1 MAKTS
6 VAKAA
11 AKAIPKKTAKKSAAA
26 RWRPRGNEG
35 LKLAPLPANFRSD
48 ALLVG
53 QGAPIAAPPAAP
65 LPGPGLEPAAHDVR
79 TTAFADLSA
88 SLSSV
93 TRPGDFPWSA
103 HVQLQMVGPD
113 GARKVGSGCVIG
125 DKTIIT
131 AGHCVHDGGWMR
143 EIHVSLGGSRSGLPQ
158 RLPAIYWNSTTE
170 WIHGATPVQREAGDM
185 GVVRVAES
193 LAAFTAPLRYACYDT
208 ARLHDIQARRLAVS
222 VAGFPVDP
230 WDSFLVDAGVLT
242 GVSGDFLLYDVETFK
257 GQSGA
262 PLLFWDEDG
271 QPTVLGIHHW
281 NVALNR
287 NRAVRLSE
295 PAAALLLNWTA

>member
-6 VAKAA
+6 AAKDA
-11 AKAIPKKTAKKSAAA
+11 AKATPKKAARKSAAA

-35 LKLAPLPANFRSD
+35 LKLAALPANFRSD
-48 ALLVG
+48 ALLQG
-53 QGAPIAAPPAAP
+53 QGTPVASAP
-65 LPGPGLEPAAHDVR
+65 LAALPGLEPAARDAR
-79 TTAFADLSA
+79 TAAFADLSA

-93 TRPGDFPWSA
+93 ARPGDFPWSA

-113 GARKVGSGCVIG
+113 GARKVGSGWVIG
-125 DKTIIT
+125 DKTILT

-158 RLPAIYWNSTTE
+158 RLPAIYWNTTTE
-170 WIHGATPVQREAGDM
+170 WINGATPVQREAGDM

-193 LAAFTAPLRYACYDT
+193 LAPFTAPLRYACYDT
-208 ARLHDIQARRLAVS
+208 ARLRDLQARRLAVS

-271 QPTVLGIHHW
+271 QPTVIGIHHW

-287 NRAVRLSE
+287 NRAVRITE
-295 PAAALLLNWTA
+295 PAAALMLNWTA

>member
-1 MAKTS
+1 MARKASST
-6 VAKAA
+6 KAA
-11 AKAIPKKTAKKSAAA
+11 KPSVP
-26 RWRPRGNEG
+26 RWCPRGNEG
-35 LKLAPLPANFRSD
+35 LKLAALPANFRSD
-48 ALLVG
+48 SLTAG
-53 QGAPIAAPPAAP
+53 QGTP
-65 LPGPGLEPAAHDVR
+65 LPSPPDGPLTTDGLEPASADPR
-79 TTAFADLSA
+79 TSAFAELSA

-93 TRPGDFPWSA
+93 AQPGSFPWSA

-113 GARKVGSGCVIG
+113 GARKVGSGWVIG
-125 DKTIIT
+125 DKTILT

-170 WIHGATPVQREAGDM
+170 WIHGSTPLQRQAGDL

-193 LAAFTAPLRYACYDT
+193 LAPYTAPLRYACYDT
-208 ARLHDIQARRLAVS
+208 ARLRDIQARRLAVS

-230 WDSFLVDAGVLT
+230 WDSFWVDAGVLT

-262 PLLFWDEDG
+262 PLLYWDEDG
-271 QPTVLGIHHW
+271 QPTVIGIHHW
-281 NVALNR
+281 NVAQNR
-287 NRAVRLSE
+287 NRALRITE